1 MDDRAKQHRQRHR
14 THDRATILLILGVV
28 LLMPPLAGVFN
39 LEARIAGIPLT
50 LVYLFSVWA
59 VLIVGTA
66 VMSGRLGRGERN
78 EDGEDRDEP

>member
-14 THDRATILLILGVV
+14 SHDRATILLIIGVL
-28 LLMPPLAGVFN
+28 LLMPPLAGIFN
-39 LEARIAGIPLT
+39 LESRIAGIPLT

-66 VMSGRLGRGERN
+66 LLSRRLGRGDGDDDG
-78 EDGEDRDEP
+78 DGEAQ

>member
-39 LEARIAGIPLT
+39 LEARIAGVPLT
-50 LVYLFSVWA
+50 LVYLFGVWA
-59 VLIVGTA
+59 ILILGTA
-66 VMSGRLGRGERN
+66 MLSGRLGRGESN
-78 EDGEDRDEP
+78 EDREEP